1 MYSFIYNAGKLALLK
16 GEVQPLADTL
26 RAALVTED
34 YVADKDAHAFFADV
48 SHEVSGTGYTAG
60 GKALTGLS
68 LSQDNANDRAAV
80 LAANVVWPVGAF
92 TARAAVLYKDTGN
105 PATSPL
111 LAYMNFGGDH
121 TVSGE
126 DFNLEWSP
134 EGVIYLGE

>member
-16 GEVQPLADTL
+16 GQVQPLADTL
-26 RAALVTED
+26 RAALVTD
-34 YVADKDAHAFFADV
+34 AYVADKDAHQFYADI
-48 SHEVSGTGYTAG
+48 SHEVTGTGYTAG
-60 GKALTGLS
+60 GKALTTVS
-68 LSQDNANDRAAV
+68 LTQDNANARAAL
-80 LAANVVWPVGAF
+80 LADNVVWPVGAF
-92 TARAAVLYKDTGN
+92 TARAAVRYKDSGS

-121 TVSGE
+121 MVSGE

>member
-16 GEVQPLADTL
+16 GEVQPLAHTL
-26 RAALVTED
+26 RAALVTD
-34 YVADKDAHAFFADV
+34 AYLANKDAHAVFADI
-48 SHEVSGTGYTAG
+48 SHEVTGTGYTGG
-60 GKALTGLS
+60 GKALSGVTLV
-68 LSQDNANDRAAV
+68 QDNANDRAA
-80 LAANVVWPVGAF
+80 LKADNVVWSVGAF

-121 TVSGE
+121 TVSGD

>member
-26 RAALVTED
+26 RAALVTEE
-34 YVADKDAHAFFADV
+34 YVADKDAHEVLADI
-48 SHEVSGTGYTAG
+48 SHEVTGGGYTSG
-60 GKALTGLS
+60 GKALASVS
-68 LSQDNANDRAAV
+68 LAQDNANDRAAI
-80 LAANVVWPVGAF
+80 LADNVVWPVGAF

-134 EGVIYLGE
+134 EGVLYLGE